1 MKKTVVFLVLFF
13 LTTTIVSDIFASRDL
28 AITQYCGEQGL
39 IDRGNDPVIADD
51 VLNIQNDITQ
61 SIRPP
66 ENKILS
72 KSIVINGN
80 GHTLDGNR
88 YDGFIMEKYDSGSYA
103 FSVVNNATLTD
114 YGPYG
119 TGSVF
124 NVTGFSTLI
133 LNDVNIIDNSAVAV
147 AVGGNSEVEVY
158 ANKKDICFKGNTLS
172 QQGNTAFNLDD
183 GKLYFYPSA
192 GKNIYVYDSIS
203 GSGTITVGNN
213 EDLCGTLVLGGNNED
228 FYGNAAAIYVS
239 GATVKLL
246 AGSTYFNKAT
256 QHFFRNAELDM
267 ANNVIETVSFYYLN
281 NYDMKIDLDVDLAE
295 ERGDYMSVRDIYS
308 DNNIVINKVNVMSDT
323 DKDRVVIGVIE
334 QDLSENLILDD
345 SQKRVFGPMY
355 AYDVAYDEI
364 NSRAASGGKAL
375 IFTRATDG
383 LIYNPE
389 ILQSK
394 VAVAGVSVSQEEIF
408 DTIFNNAG
416 NYTFFQK
423 QGTSAGDVEDRSA
436 PTLWVKAFGSKE
448 DVDLDKYTKI
458 ETTYY
463 GAIAGLDFDRTYSD
477 LFDATYGIFASYI
490 GGELKDG
497 DYDNKV
503 KQNGGY
509 AGVRANWYIGKF
521 FVNAIA
527 DYGVLTNTAD
537 TNSDSA
543 DFNSQ
548 VIGLAA
554 RLGYN
559 FEVVNKSFT
568 IQPSIGAT
576 GKYIITDDFDTVS
589 GNTKIDDISNITV
602 EPGLK
607 LAKTLGKCWILS
619 AEGKY
624 VVEEVNGDIKVN
636 DILLPEMS
644 YDNYASFG
652 FGIEKIWGYTVLH
665 LKANKTVGGKDG
677 VILNAGIEFKF

>member
-1 MKKTVVFLVLFF
+1 MKKTVVLLFLFF

-28 AITQYCGEQGL
+28 TITQYCGQQGL
-39 IDRGNDPVIADD
+39 IERGNDPVRAGD
-51 VLNIQNDITQ
+51 VLNIQQDITQ
-61 SIRPP
+61 SIRPAD
-66 ENKILS
+66 NKILS
-72 KSIVINGN
+72 EGIVINGN
-80 GHTLDGNR
+80 GYTLDGNK
-88 YDGFIMEKYDSGSYA
+88 YGGFIMEKYDSGSYA
-103 FSVVNNATLTD
+103 FSQVNNMTLTN
-114 YGPYG
+114 YGPFTDG
-119 TGSVF
+119 AVF
-124 NVTGFSTLI
+124 NVKGFSDLFLT
-133 LNDVNIIDNSAVAV
+133 DVNVINNSAA
-147 AVGGNSEVEVY
+147 GFMIGTNSSVNIY
-158 ANKKDICFKGNTLS
+158 ANKDIYFKGNKDALD
-172 QQGNTAFNLDD
+172 FNIDNGGSLF
-183 GKLYFYPSA
+183 FYALPD
-192 GKNIYVYDSIS
+192 KNIYVEGAIN
-203 GSGTITVGNN
+203 GNGKIKVGNGDN
-213 EDLCGTLVLGGNNED
+213 YTGTLVLGGNNED
-228 FYGNAAAIYVS
+228 FYGESVYVN
-239 GATVKLL
+239 GATIKLL
-246 AGSTYFNKAT
+246 AGSTYFNNVSTHTFYKGK
-256 QHFFRNAELDM
+256 LDM
-267 ANNVIETVSFYYLN
+267 ANNVTETVSFGVLDGYI
-281 NYDMKIDLDVDLAE
+281 MKIDLDADLAQE
-295 ERGDYMSVRDIYS
+295 KTDYMNVGQMSIGGDV
-308 DNNIVINKVNVMSDT
+308 VINKINVMSDSQN
-323 DKDRVVIGVIE
+323 DKVIIGVIRP
-334 QDLSENLILDD
+334 DLSENLILDD
-345 SQKRVFGPMY
+345 SQKRVFGPVY
-355 AYDVAYDEI
+355 SYDVVYDEVD
-364 NSRAASGGKAL
+364 SRATSGGRAL
-375 IFTRATDG
+375 IFTRATEG
-383 LIYNPE
+383 FIYNPE
-389 ILQSK
+389 NLQSK
-394 VAVAGVSVSQEEIF
+394 VAVAGIRVSQEDIF

-423 QGTSAGDVEDRSA
+423 QGTSAGDVEDRAA

-463 GAIAGLDFDRTYSD
+463 GAVAGLDFDRTYSD

-568 IQPSIGAT
+568 IQPSVGVT

-589 GNTKIDDISNITV
+589 GDTKIDDISNITV

-665 LKANKTVGGKDG
+665 LKANRTIGGRDG